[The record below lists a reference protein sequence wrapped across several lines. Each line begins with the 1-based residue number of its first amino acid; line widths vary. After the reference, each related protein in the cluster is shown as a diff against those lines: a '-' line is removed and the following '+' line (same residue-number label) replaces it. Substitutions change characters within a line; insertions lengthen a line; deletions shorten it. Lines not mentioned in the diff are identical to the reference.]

1 MFLGYCYIRASDLV
15 RERCSCFC
23 YCGGVPA
30 KVIKYRFDEEII
42 NLLEEVQWWN
52 WDDLYLKEHSDLF
65 LDKSKFI
72 SFVRENKDEC
82 IRHIEKE

>member
-1 MFLGYCYIRASDLV
+1 MFLLLLLW
-15 RERCSCFC
+15 
-23 YCGGVPA
+23 GGVPA